1 MAKSMQMDDN
11 IDFVTAETDQESCS
25 GTGLDS
31 EKESDNSNIDYLSDN
46 ESQIQFVHSQQVQC
60 TTNDNDDDDGMSNVN
75 KANVNHDNN
84 AELVLVDSAKNDKFE
99 NNDDDQINSDE
110 DTLGASKS
118 YSTPQGKKQR
128 VRSSDSSGDS
138 DNDEE
143 EATPQHGDGHV
154 AVGNCA
160 GCRRVKTC
168 GGPVHWRGLHRG
180 GGVCTRGGG
189 GRVPVC
195 GAVLAGR
202 GRGGHVVGGD
212 AWA

>member
-31 EKESDNSNIDYLSDN
+31 EKESDDSNIDYLSDN

-99 NNDDDQINSDE
+99 NNDDDDQIWGHQSLTVHLKARNKESE
-110 DTLGASKS
+110 VLIVVVTVTMMK
-118 YSTPQGKKQR
+118 KKQHHNTVMDMLLLTIVLAVDVLR
-128 VRSSDSSGDS
+128 LVVDQSIDGVYIEEVECVLGVVVAEFLCVVQYWLA
-138 DNDEE
+138 EE
-143 EATPQHGDGHV
+143 EEVMLQVEMLGHR
-154 AVGNCA
+154 N
-160 GCRRVKTC
+160 K
-168 GGPVHWRGLHRG
+168 
-180 GGVCTRGGG
+180 
-189 GRVPVC
+189 
-195 GAVLAGR
+195 
-202 GRGGHVVGGD
+202 
-212 AWA
+212 